1 MTKQELT
8 VKLTDLQQKRLTLA
22 TQLDQMTLQLRPLD
36 EFISLVQRMLVTL
49 QTRDEQEEELAK
61 LLGV

>member
-22 TQLDQMTLQLRPLD
+22 AKLDQMTLQLRPLD
-36 EFISLVQRMLVTL
+36 ELISLLQRMLITL
-49 QTRDEQEEELAK
+49 QTQDEQKEELAK